1 MTHVWFGWKHE
12 EEELYL
18 HKTNAK
24 TNHRMIGA
32 NAYSHLQNLFQMN
45 WIWKKNKRK
54 LQRTKQTRWKEQ
66 HLLSVDFLKLSWYFM
81 QIVSKINYFFASVGA
96 KLSPN
101 WLYWWRTIW
110 ITAKRFVIIA
120 FITYCVTGLH
130 ALPRINWIY
139 KPHHNSWITT
149 IFLLMLKTYLKSLW
163 NLLIALN

>member
-1 MTHVWFGWKHE
+1 MTQVWFGWKHE

-24 TNHRMIGA
+24 TNHHMIGA
-32 NAYSHLQNLFQMN
+32 KLVHTYKSFLDELNL
-45 WIWKKNKRK
+45 KKNERK
-54 LQRTKQTRWKEQ
+54 LQRTKQTGWKEQ
-66 HLLSVDFLKLSWYFM
+66 DLLSVDFLKLSWYFM
-81 QIVSKINYFFASVGA
+81 QIISKINYFFASVGA

-120 FITYCVTGLH
+120 FIAYCVTGLH